1 MVSVRVWTLQLSGEV
16 AQCKPI
22 SNMVDSMEIVACSF
36 IIDSVVK
43 LQDAAA
49 HAPVSSTRNIN
60 PPFLSRGRER
70 QRVWGGGE
78 DIRAV
83 CSQFLSV
90 YAAAP
95 GSSNLFCL
103 NPSCISG
110 LKDADLFCLL
120 RIKVQ

>member
-43 LQDAAA
+43 LQNAWVLNQK
-49 HAPVSSTRNIN
+49 HK
-60 PPFLSRGRER
+60 PPFFSSGREQ

-78 DIRAV
+78 DIRAM
-83 CSQFLSV
+83 CSQLLSV

-95 GSSNLFCL
+95 GSSNLFYL

-110 LKDADLFCLL
+110 LKDSDLFWVLS
-120 RIKVQ
+120 R